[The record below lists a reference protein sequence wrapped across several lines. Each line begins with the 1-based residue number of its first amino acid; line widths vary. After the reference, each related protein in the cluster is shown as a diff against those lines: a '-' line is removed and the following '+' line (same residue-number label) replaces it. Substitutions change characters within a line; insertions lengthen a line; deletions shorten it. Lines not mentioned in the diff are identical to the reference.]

1 MVFVFGIVILRRGRK
16 GDREVPDRDQQQPLP
31 QDIPDPSEHG
41 DEATPWVEYNNELDG
56 SQDVH
61 QLPDHGDQR
70 TSWAEYNN
78 ELDGSQDVHQLPGQ
92 KDNVPELAARG
103 PPPAELAATLSR
115 PWNEPHADPVYYHQL
130 PTGENTSE
138 LP

>member
-41 DEATPWVEYNNELDG
+41 DEATPWVEYKNELDAR
-56 SQDVH
+56 QDVH

>member
-41 DEATPWVEYNNELDG
+41 DEATPWVEYKNELDARQDVHQLPDHGNQRTSRVGYNNELDG

-103 PPPAELAATLSR
+103 PPPA
-115 PWNEPHADPVYYHQL
+115 
-130 PTGENTSE
+130 
-138 LP
+138 